1 MWWNPLTWFEA
12 LPLRP
17 RRKVAAEQLMATQAD
32 RRPTEPHVERPGP
45 AEFRDPLVRREIA
58 KAAVWFGMALLI
70 VGVIVLAQ
78 PLLLIVGGAIF
89 AVFLDG
95 GTRLLGR
102 VLPIPRGWRLLLVI
116 LLGFGFLGWVFWF
129 AGTTIAA
136 QFEALRDGRHRAVQP
151 ADGLRRLAR
160 ADAARASRRTSAPQ
174 LLGSVGRLTSAVG
187 SAIGAVTSVIA
198 MIVIGIFL
206 AAEPR
211 IYDRG
216 IAWMLPLRHRAG
228 FYRIA
233 EHVGFTL
240 RRLLFGRLVGMIF
253 EGVFTWVML
262 SLGGVPMA
270 ALLGLVTGVLAF
282 IPNIGAITS
291 GVLMVAVGFS
301 AGPHQGVYAIFVY
314 FFVQNIDGYLVV
326 PYIARRTVDLRAGAG
341 ARDAAAD
348 GRAVRDPRRAVRRP
362 DPGDAEGGA
371 GRPQQAAGGRRG
383 RRRREVVAGVGLCCG
398 CWLAAPASAASSPRR
413 RGTTFRTWT
422 SKVRSL
428 SVGKPCGGGPVAEG
442 EPLRHGE
449 AVVAAFLHLASWLRR
464 SPGRPGHRERLRAA
478 CASLLSNTV
487 PSSSVPDIFDQRG
500 VGSGRSAR
508 PCRP

>member
-1 MWWNPLTWFEA
+1 
-12 LPLRP
+12 
-17 RRKVAAEQLMATQAD
+17 MAT
-32 RRPTEPHVERPGP
+32 RKTPSTVEPHVERPGP
-45 AEFRDPLVRREIA
+45 AEFRDPLVRREMA
-58 KAAVWFGMALLI
+58 KAAVWLGMALAI

-95 GTRLLGR
+95 GVRLVGR
-102 VLPIPRGWRLLLVI
+102 LLPIPRGWRLLLT
-116 LLGFGFLGWVFWF
+116 LLIGFGFLGWVFWF

-136 QFEALRDGRHRAVQP
+136 QAEALRLVVSEQFNKLMAFAASLGLMP
-151 ADGLRRLAR
+151 AGPPTNLG
-160 ADAARASRRTSAPQ
+160 TQ

-187 SAIGAVTSVIA
+187 SAIGAITSVIA

-216 IAWMLPLRHRAG
+216 IAWMLPVRHRAG

-301 AGPHQGVYAIFVY
+301 AGPHQGLYAIFVY

-326 PYIARRTVDLRAGAG
+326 PYIARRTVDLAPAIVLGMQLLMGALFG
-341 ARDAAAD
+341 ILGVLFAD
-348 GRAVRDPRRAVRRP
+348 PVLATLKVVLVDVSRREAQKK
-362 DPGDAEGGA
+362 GDE
-371 GRPQQAAGGRRG
+371 P
-383 RRRREVVAGVGLCCG
+383 EVVA
-398 CWLAAPASAASSPRR
+398 
-413 RGTTFRTWT
+413 
-422 SKVRSL
+422 
-428 SVGKPCGGGPVAEG
+428 
-442 EPLRHGE
+442 
-449 AVVAAFLHLASWLRR
+449 
-464 SPGRPGHRERLRAA
+464 
-478 CASLLSNTV
+478 
-487 PSSSVPDIFDQRG
+487 D
-500 VGSGRSAR
+500 
-508 PCRP
+508 

>member
-1 MWWNPLTWFEA
+1 
-12 LPLRP
+12 
-17 RRKVAAEQLMATQAD
+17 MAQ
-32 RRPTEPHVERPGP
+32 RQPPTVEPHIERPGP
-45 AEFRDPLVRREIA
+45 AEFRDPLIRREMA
-58 KAAVWFGMALLI
+58 KAAVWFGMALAI
-70 VGVIVLAQ
+70 IGIIVLAQ
-78 PLLLIVGGAIF
+78 PLLLILGGAIF

-102 VLPIPRGWRLLLVI
+102 WLPIPRAWRLLLTI
-116 LLGFGFLGWVFWF
+116 LLGFGFIGWVFWL

-136 QFEALRDGRHRAVQP
+136 QAEALRIVVTEQFERLMAFIASLGLLPQGQP
-151 ADGLRRLAR
+151 GNIG
-160 ADAARASRRTSAPQ
+160 TQ
-174 LLGSVGRLTSAVG
+174 LLGSVGRLTSALG

-270 ALLGLVTGVLAF
+270 ALLGLLTGLLAF

-301 AGPHQGVYAIFVY
+301 AGAHQGVYAIFVY

-326 PYIARRTVDLRAGAG
+326 PYIARRTVDLAPAIVLAMQLLMGALFG
-341 ARDAAAD
+341 ILGVLLAD
-348 GRAVRDPRRAVRRP
+348 PILATMKVVLVDLSRRQAEKEGDPP
-362 DPGDAEGGA
+362 
-371 GRPQQAAGGRRG
+371 
-383 RRRREVVAGVGLCCG
+383 EVVDG
-398 CWLAAPASAASSPRR
+398 
-413 RGTTFRTWT
+413 
-422 SKVRSL
+422 
-428 SVGKPCGGGPVAEG
+428 
-442 EPLRHGE
+442 
-449 AVVAAFLHLASWLRR
+449 
-464 SPGRPGHRERLRAA
+464 
-478 CASLLSNTV
+478 
-487 PSSSVPDIFDQRG
+487 
-500 VGSGRSAR
+500 
-508 PCRP
+508 